1 MVRHIQLDQNWE
13 FKQTTSLGDG
23 VAQDFLP
30 VSQFPTVSYLD
41 LLHHNLI
48 PDPYLDQNELET
60 LWVNHADWTYRTTQV
75 GPYTIDPEE
84 RAIIVFEGLDTAV
97 EVFLCGKRILS
108 SKNMHVSRRVDITS
122 FFQQGKLPRCTLE
135 LRFTSAITFSQ
146 KERERI
152 GYKRDENMT
161 FGNDERLF
169 LRKAQYHWGWDW
181 GPTVQP
187 CGPWKPIYLEFFRMR
202 IAKEKVLVTRDMA
215 PDLKS
220 AAISVRGFIDCPR
233 DVIDLTA
240 ILLDP
245 SGITID
251 KQLTP
256 INKLDGSFEVKIT
269 VDDPQIWYPF
279 QYGEQPL
286 YLFRLELGDVDVF
299 EQTVGLR
306 RVRLL
311 QHALKKAKGTS
322 FVFEIN
328 NIRIFCG
335 GSCWIPGDFLL
346 PRMTLERYESWISTI
361 KRGNQSMVRVWGGG
375 IVEDDCFYNICDRE
389 GILIWQDF
397 LFACGNYP
405 ASPDFVESVQNE
417 AEQQVIRVGH
427 HPSLVIWA
435 GNNEDYQLANLG
447 GWSWDSTDDG
457 PWDKTNFPA
466 RLIYE
471 RVLPDVIERLGRDV
485 PYTRSSPY
493 GGAKNANDPTIG
505 DVHIWDGMIL
515 HSNLSVN
522 SPVGP
527 NKLTVSS

>member
-1 MVRHIQLDQNWE
+1 MVMRIQLDQNWE

-23 VAQDFLP
+23 AAQGFLP

-48 PDPYLDQNELET
+48 PDPYLDQNELQT

-75 GPYTIDPEE
+75 GPFTIDPEE
-84 RAIIVFEGLDTAV
+84 KAILVFEGLDTVV
-97 EVFLCGKRILS
+97 EVFLSGKSILS
-108 SKNMHVSRRVDITS
+108 GKNMHVSHRVDITG
-122 FFQQGKLPRCTLE
+122 FFQQGKLSRCTLE
-135 LRFTSAITFSQ
+135 LRFTSAIMFSQ

-152 GYKRDENMT
+152 GYKRDENMK

-187 CGPWKPIYLEFFRMR
+187 CGPWKPIYLEVFQTR
-202 IAKEKVLVTRDMA
+202 IARDKVLVTRDMA

-220 AAISVRGFIDCPR
+220 ATLSARGFIDCPR
-233 DVIDLTA
+233 DGIDLTA

-269 VDDPQIWYPF
+269 VYDPQIWYPF

-286 YLFRLELGDVDVF
+286 YLLCLELGDVDVF

-311 QHALKKAKGTS
+311 QHPLKNAKGTS

-346 PRMTLERYESWISTI
+346 PRMTLERYESWMSTI

-405 ASPDFVESVQNE
+405 ASPDFVESVRNE

-447 GWSWDSTDDG
+447 GWIWDSTDDG

-493 GGAKNANDPTIG
+493 GGANNANDPTIG
-505 DVHIWDGMIL
+505 DVHIWDGTCFFPPISLLIL
-515 HSNLSVN
+515 L
-522 SPVGP
+522 
-527 NKLTVSS
+527 